1 MGQQPTSDGNQP
13 WSRGQRQFTLMKL
26 ELFPVCIVFDSGCEP
41 SLHAA
46 DRAAAGGF
54 REGPFLRT
62 PN

>member
-1 MGQQPTSDGNQP
+1 
-13 WSRGQRQFTLMKL
+13 MKL